1 MAYESRFRG
10 ITYSASDPETS
21 TFASGGASPDVSFA
35 TGFPGFPRDAGIH
48 VVGDCT
54 WGDRN
59 VYGMLFMMNHGAI
72 ATDTKKMGPV
82 DSSAEGEGITT
93 SKCAEL
99 TVFIREVARGMGI
112 LDDKPTV
119 IRSDNASSVR
129 VANDPKAAGRLR
141 HAMRRFAV
149 VQEHVKQGV
158 IRVEFIRD
166 ANNAADF
173 LTKWVPAAKLKASIA
188 YVSNQA
194 AKPKKQGKTEISTL
208 EVSMIEEE
216 GTYMT
221 LRSRKRKY
229 PTPPPSVVPQPMPF
243 LAAGTP
249 EFFDWQAAFAG
260 VQFDDE
266 VPAEPIE
273 ASAAPEAP
281 DPEPEQPD
289 GPTAPTPPPQTTLA
303 DPKHFAHR
311 LFADYAREQAGPSGS
326 LRLPRPSGS
335 HGAYYKGRPRSYE
348 PYEPSAYE
356 DVEFYRQDSD
366 DQHSE

>member
-1 MAYESRFRG
+1 
-10 ITYSASDPETS
+10 
-21 TFASGGASPDVSFA
+21 
-35 TGFPGFPRDAGIH
+35 
-48 VVGDCT
+48 
-54 WGDRN
+54 
-59 VYGMLFMMNHGAI
+59 MLFMMNHGAI

-112 LDDKPTV
+112 LDDKPTI

-158 IRVEFIRD
+158 VKVEFIRD

-221 LRSRKRKY
+221 LRSSKRKY
-229 PTPPPSVVPQPMPF
+229 QLPPTSVVPQPMPF

-273 ASAAPEAP
+273 
-281 DPEPEQPD
+281 PEQPD
-289 GPTAPTPPPQTTLA
+289 GPTAQTPPPQTTLA

-311 LFADYAREQAGPSGS
+311 LFADCAREQAGPSG
-326 LRLPRPSGS
+326 RLPR
-335 HGAYYKGRPRSYE
+335 

-356 DVEFYRQDSD
+356 DVEFYGQDSD

>member
-1 MAYESRFRG
+1 
-10 ITYSASDPETS
+10 
-21 TFASGGASPDVSFA
+21 
-35 TGFPGFPRDAGIH
+35 
-48 VVGDCT
+48 
-54 WGDRN
+54 
-59 VYGMLFMMNHGAI
+59 
-72 ATDTKKMGPV
+72 
-82 DSSAEGEGITT
+82 
-93 SKCAEL
+93 
-99 TVFIREVARGMGI
+99 MGI

-158 IRVEFIRD
+158 VKVEFIRD

-208 EVSMIEEE
+208 EVSMIEDE
-216 GTYMT
+216 GTFMT
-221 LRSRKRKY
+221 LRSNKRKF

-249 EFFDWQAAFAG
+249 EFFDWQAAYAG
-260 VQFDDE
+260 AQFDDE
-266 VPAEPIE
+266 VPAEPIA

-289 GPTAPTPPPQTTLA
+289 GPEPTAASAQTTLA

-311 LFADYAREQAGPSGS
+311 LFDSG
-326 LRLPRPSGS
+326 LPGPSGS
-335 HGAYYKGRPRSYE
+335 HGAYFKGRPRSYE
-348 PYEPSAYE
+348 PYVF
-356 DVEFYRQDSD
+356 DTNGQDSD
-366 DQHSE
+366 GQNSD